1 MNHVARVVMVLA
13 VLLASASCGR
23 EQSDWRSARE
33 ADTIEAYDQ
42 FVGKH
47 PEGELAT
54 QARTRLAELTEERD
68 WQRISTADTL
78 EGYQQFVAQHPN
90 GKWAREAQIRIENFS
105 LSAQSPAAGPA
116 AAAPAGGTGA
126 GITKGPAAK
135 SEPVGAGT
143 KTAKPAAKPTALPA
157 APAAT
162 AHVRPPVKTV
172 SSHSAKTAHS
182 GRLIQ
187 LGAFGSRARA
197 DAEWSRLTKAFPQ
210 QLAARKPRVTMTRT
224 STGTLYRLQ
233 APAADLAQARGVCAR
248 LKARGHACIV
258 IGL

>member
-1 MNHVARVVMVLA
+1 MVLA
-13 VLLASASCGR
+13 VLLASTSCGR

-78 EGYQQFVAQHPN
+78 EGYQQFVVQHPN

-116 AAAPAGGTGA
+116 VAAPAGG
-126 GITKGPAAK
+126 AA
-135 SEPVGAGT
+135 AGT
-143 KTAKPAAKPTALPA
+143 KTAKPAAKPTALPV

-162 AHVRPPVKTV
+162 AHARPPIKTV

-182 GRLIQ
+182 ARSIQ

-210 QLAARKPRVTMTRT
+210 QLAALKPRVTMART
-224 STGTLYRLQ
+224 SSGALYRLQ

-248 LKARGHACIV
+248 LRARGHACIV
-258 IGL
+258 VSR